1 MLSTAINRLR
11 VISIIEGLSFLFL
24 LYHFIYTKRIL
35 GVEDAIKIPGMIHG
49 VLFCIFCVAL
59 LNAKIVQKWTI
70 KPPFWIFMASLVP
83 FAPIWVEK
91 WLVGQKPAD
100 RKG

>member
-24 LYHFIYTKRIL
+24 LYHSIYTKRML
-35 GVEDAIKIPGMIHG
+35 GVEDAIKVPGMIHG

-59 LNAKIVQKWTI
+59 LDAKIVQKWTI
-70 KPPFWIFMASLVP
+70 KPPFWIFLASLVP

-91 WLVGQKPAD
+91 WLKKQTPPSANA
-100 RKG
+100 